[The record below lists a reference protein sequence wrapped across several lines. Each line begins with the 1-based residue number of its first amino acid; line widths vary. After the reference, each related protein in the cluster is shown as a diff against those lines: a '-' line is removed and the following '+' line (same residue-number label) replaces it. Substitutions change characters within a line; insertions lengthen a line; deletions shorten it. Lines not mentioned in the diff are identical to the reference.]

1 MGVCGGNGTSQL
13 GNAEWERY
21 VTAENI
27 SFTIHG
33 EERSLRVS
41 HKVDEL
47 PRQDIQTPEVIH

>member
-1 MGVCGGNGTSQL
+1 MGL
-13 GNAEWERY
+13 GSWEEAEWERH

-47 PRQDIQTPEVIH
+47 PRQDIQTPEAVH

>member
-1 MGVCGGNGTSQL
+1 MEVCGVTGQASWE
-13 GNAEWERY
+13 NAEWERY
-21 VTAENI
+21 VPAENI
-27 SFTIHG
+27 PFTIHG